1 MVSTVD
7 LTKNNTETTKTSH
20 TDKKKIVTYLW

>member
-7 LTKNNTETTKTSH
+7 LTKNNTETTKTPH
-20 TDKKKIVTYLW
+20 TDKKKIVTYL